1 MLCEPNS
8 SQQHHYKDINITLL
22 DALGDCESA
31 FCEDPASGT
40 SHLFRT
46 DLPPSRVLTHA
57 HNALDCYNTV

>member
-1 MLCEPNS
+1 MTIDLGVTSLQTE
-8 SQQHHYKDINITLL
+8 HRYITLL

-31 FCEDPASGT
+31 FCEDPASGA

-57 HNALDCYNTV
+57 HNALDCYNTVR